1 MPRNLSNRSRDPITR
16 TFDSMSR
23 WRRAPRRSR
32 VLAGCVVVALVAG
45 AFVAARG
52 GERAVAAGPVTLRP
66 VDGGPS
72 YFARWSNSL
81 PTDPGF
87 FPISVWAETLGT
99 PSDAA
104 KYAELGINGFV
115 VLWNGYSPEIVS
127 ALQANGQWAMTED
140 WSLSG
145 SESSVQKGTQWFD
158 EPELFSACS
167 GSMPQAMKNV
177 CTSTPGGDTPP
188 GSIQAMADIAR
199 SLDPTR
205 PVYGNFMKFTAFEG
219 LNWPFFSRGDAA
231 DYVRAVDVVSYDE
244 YIQTDANVY
253 PHETWN
259 KLWLQYDIM
268 KNVRSLAG
276 FSKPVWAFIG
286 TSEVFGD
293 AVSHPSPAQITTE
306 AWHAIIGGARGIEWF
321 NHNFYP
327 GKESQHVL
335 IEPDYAPVANAV
347 SQTNARIT
355 ELAPVLNA
363 PFAEN
368 LVSVTNGDVNQMAK
382 AYNGSYYLFAA
393 PRSQANQNVTFNLN
407 TIGNATATVL
417 YENRTVPVTN
427 GNLTDNFANDTAV
440 HIYRIDPTAPP
451 TTTPPTTTPPT
462 TTPPTTTPP
471 TTTPPTTTPP
481 TTTPPTTTPPTT
493 TPPPGNSQPPAV
505 AATSPTP
512 GATSVSPTP
521 TPVVT
526 ARFTEPVQPAT
537 VSFALTDAGRTPV
550 ASTITYDASTN
561 TSKVKPTE
569 GLAPL
574 KTYTATV
581 SGAKDLSGTAMVAP
595 TVWSFTTSS
604 SGQPTCPCTL
614 FSPSTVPG
622 VPATPD
628 NSAVE
633 LGVKFR
639 SAVPGLVTGVRFYKG
654 AGNIGTHRGSLWT
667 TNGSR
672 LATATFTNETA
683 SGWQQVSFSKPVA
696 IDANVNYVVSY
707 FAPAGHYSGER
718 GYFANAVRR
727 GPLYTPAD
735 SESSNGVYRYGGSS
749 GFPAKTFVSSNYWVD
764 VVFTA
769 SDTPPPPPPSDTTPP
784 ELKATRPVRG
794 STTIQ
799 TSTSVT
805 ATFNEV
811 IQPGTATITLR
822 GPGSVAVPARWRYD
836 AETNRVILRPTSLL
850 AARTTYT
857 ATVSGATDL
866 AGNTMATTS
875 WSFTTRAG

>member
-1 MPRNLSNRSRDPITR
+1 MNVHR
-16 TFDSMSR
+16 
-23 WRRAPRRSR
+23 RRAIAG
-32 VLAGCVVVALVAG
+32 VLSLVAVT
-45 AFVAARG
+45 ALLWTVATLTGSRG

-115 VLWNGYSPEIVS
+115 VVWNGYSREIVS

-140 WSLSG
+140 WSLSAG
-145 SESSVQKGTQWFD
+145 ESSVQKGIMWFD

-167 GSMPQAMKNV
+167 PRLPRAMKNV
-177 CTSTPGGDTPP
+177 CTEESGGDTPP

-219 LNWPFFSRGDAA
+219 LNWPFRSRGDAA

-335 IEPDYAPVANAV
+335 IEPDYAAVANAV
-347 SQTNARIT
+347 GQTNARIT

-451 TTTPPTTTPPT
+451 TTTPPTH
-462 TTPPTTTPP
+462 
-471 TTTPPTTTPP
+471 
-481 TTTPPTTTPPTT
+481 
-493 TPPPGNSQPPAV
+493 SQ
-505 AATSPTP
+505 
-512 GATSVSPTP
+512 
-521 TPVVT
+521 
-526 ARFTEPVQPAT
+526 
-537 VSFALTDAGRTPV
+537 
-550 ASTITYDASTN
+550 
-561 TSKVKPTE
+561 
-569 GLAPL
+569 
-574 KTYTATV
+574 
-581 SGAKDLSGTAMVAP
+581 
-595 TVWSFTTSS
+595 
-604 SGQPTCPCTL
+604 
-614 FSPSTVPG
+614 
-622 VPATPD
+622 
-628 NSAVE
+628 
-633 LGVKFR
+633 
-639 SAVPGLVTGVRFYKG
+639 
-654 AGNIGTHRGSLWT
+654 
-667 TNGSR
+667 
-672 LATATFTNETA
+672 
-683 SGWQQVSFSKPVA
+683 
-696 IDANVNYVVSY
+696 
-707 FAPAGHYSGER
+707 
-718 GYFANAVRR
+718 
-727 GPLYTPAD
+727 
-735 SESSNGVYRYGGSS
+735 
-749 GFPAKTFVSSNYWVD
+749 
-764 VVFTA
+764 
-769 SDTPPPPPPSDTTPP
+769 
-784 ELKATRPVRG
+784 
-794 STTIQ
+794 
-799 TSTSVT
+799 
-805 ATFNEV
+805 
-811 IQPGTATITLR
+811 
-822 GPGSVAVPARWRYD
+822 
-836 AETNRVILRPTSLL
+836 
-850 AARTTYT
+850 
-857 ATVSGATDL
+857 
-866 AGNTMATTS
+866 
-875 WSFTTRAG
+875 